1 MSEASGEDGSMSG
14 KRLDYSSLAGLLVAF
29 ASIIGGLLLH
39 GGNFADIRQGSAI
52 LVVLGGTL
60 GAVLL
65 TTPPD
70 VLLATLR
77 RLPEVFW
84 YRQELPQELIDEIA
98 RLAQKARREGITKL
112 EDDIPKV
119 SDPFLRRAL
128 ELAVDGATLQEYR
141 ETLNLDLTQLE
152 SRLETDAHVLESAG
166 GYAPTMGILGA
177 VLGLIQVM
185 KHIENVDDVGR
196 GIAVA
201 FVATL
206 YGVGSANL
214 LFLPAA
220 AKLRLRANMR
230 LRNQELIMEGVAAV
244 LDGLNPT
251 MIRRRLATFLG
262 APPANERRHP
272 AVAAQPLRVPSS
284 QG

>member
-1 MSEASGEDGSMSG
+1 MSV

-65 TTPPD
+65 TTPPE
-70 VLLATLR
+70 VLIATLR

-84 YRQELPQELIDEIA
+84 YRQELPQGLIDEIA

-141 ETLNLDLTQLE
+141 ETLNLDLSQLE

-214 LFLPAA
+214 IFLPAA

-262 APPANERRHP
+262 SPLMNERRHP

>member
-1 MSEASGEDGSMSG
+1 MRDVPPNDTSKTAM
-14 KRLDYSSLAGLLVAF
+14 RLDYSSLAGVTIAF

-70 VLLATLR
+70 VLLLTLKK
-77 RLPEVFW
+77 LPEIFW
-84 YRQELPQELIDEIA
+84 YRPEDPQHLIDEIA

-112 EDDIPKV
+112 EDDIPNLA
-119 SDPFLRRAL
+119 DPFLRRAI
-128 ELAVDGATLQEYR
+128 ELAVDGVPLQEYR
-141 ETLNLDLTQLE
+141 ETLNLDLAQLE
-152 SRLETDAHVLESAG
+152 SRLETEPHVLESAG

-185 KHIENVDDVGR
+185 KHIENVDDVGK

-214 LFLPAA
+214 VFLPAA
-220 AKLRLRANMR
+220 AKLRLRAKTR

-251 MIRRRLATFLG
+251 MIRKRLATFLSTT
-262 APPANERRHP
+262 PPSDRHQA
-272 AVAAQPLRVPSS
+272 AVAAPPLRVPSS
-284 QG
+284 QV

>member
-1 MSEASGEDGSMSG
+1 MPDLGGSDRKTSG
-14 KRLDYSSLAGLLVAF
+14 KQLDYSSLAGIVVAL
-29 ASIIGGLLLH
+29 ASILGGLLLH
-39 GGNFADIRQGSAI
+39 GGTFADIRQGAAI
-52 LVVLGGTL
+52 LVVMGGTL

-65 TTPPD
+65 TTPPE
-70 VLLATLR
+70 VLGLTLR
-77 RLPEVFW
+77 RLPDIFW
-84 YRQELPQELIDEIA
+84 YGSESPQNLIEEIA
-98 RLAQKARREGITKL
+98 RLAHKARRSGIAKL
-112 EDDIPKV
+112 EDDIPHIE
-119 SDPFLRRAL
+119 DPFLRRAL

-141 ETLNLDLTQLE
+141 ETLNLDLAQLE
-152 SRLETDAHVLESAG
+152 SRLETEAHVLESAG

-214 LFLPAA
+214 IFLPAA
-220 AKLRLRANMR
+220 SKLRLRAKMK

-251 MIRRRLATFLG
+251 LIRRRLAMFAGST
-262 APPANERRHP
+262 PPAERRPHP
-272 AVAAQPLRVPSS
+272 PVAPPLRVPSS